1 MLLEKLSELVSKIRE
16 SNYDKTYTE
25 EFLKLFSEALLCE
38 ETLYIEFDGDNYQS
52 GKQFLISFN
61 RYTYTP
67 DYNLDFEIAF
77 SYQEDFFKI
86 YTRHHNGYWSPE
98 YVSSKFSEHKNFAQT
113 FKSVLLKELGLN

>member
-1 MLLEKLSELVSKIRE
+1 MLLKNLSELVSKIRE
-16 SNYDKTYTE
+16 SKYDKVHGE
-25 EFLKLFSEALLCE
+25 EFLKLFSEVLLCE
-38 ETLYIEFDGDNYQS
+38 TTLYLEFDGDNYQS
-52 GKQFLISFN
+52 GKQYYISFN

-98 YVSSKFSEHKNFAQT
+98 YISFKFSEHKHFAQT
-113 FKSVLLKELGLN
+113 LKSVLLKELGLN